1 MNLNPEEKIIG
12 KENYLSAVEALDKK
26 RQDDAAKVPAAE
38 PTDANRRKFLK
49 EIVGLGIVS
58 GAGLGAA
65 YFGYG
70 DSSGGL
76 AKPLRVALIGTGDE
90 GGVLIGAMN
99 PKYIDCVAICDIRPF
114 NIHRAFEGDY
124 ESETATAARPGLNA
138 VFGYKSR
145 EEAEKHIKVETD
157 YKKVLEDPNVEA
169 IIIALPLFLHA
180 PVAIDACK
188 AGKHVLTEKL
198 MAHNVAQCK
207 LMARVADK
215 HNLYLAVGHQRHY
228 SVLYDNAVNMIQWGL
243 LGEIHHIRAQW
254 HRGNLPGGDSWQKP
268 LPVKVETRDKE
279 GNLVMRNFVEE
290 QYKSL
295 VKKAKDASGAEKNQ
309 LDRKVAQ
316 WKAWL
321 EDAGVKANEHGYQ
334 DFKLPGDGK
343 TRTALEELVR
353 WRLFQ
358 RTGGGLM
365 AELGSHQLDAASIFC
380 TALRRPDKDGVIKKA
395 HPLSVHAVGGRHTFP
410 YDRDAEDHVYCMYE
424 FPGPGYD
431 PAFKPGY
438 YDPEM
443 NYPDPAKGIPSYDHD
458 PQKKIVVTYSS
469 INGNSFGGYG
479 EVVMGSKG
487 TIVLEREQDV
497 FLYKDSAT
505 TTKVGVKADGG
516 GPTLDTQASGK
527 GPALAKAA
535 ENQGPVS
542 RGYREE
548 MEHFAWC
555 IRENRPKSE
564 LRCRPEVALGD
575 AVIALATN
583 VAIKNANSGKGGYL
597 AFEEAWYDL
606 NKDETPD
613 GSSVKKENEKLGGG
627 LS

>member
-1 MNLNPEEKIIG
+1 MNLNPEEKTVG
-12 KENYLSAVEALDKK
+12 KENYLSAVEALDRK
-26 RQDDAAKVPAAE
+26 RQDDAAKASAAE

-49 EIVGLGIVS
+49 DIVGLGIVS

-76 AKPLRVALIGTGDE
+76 AKPLRVALIGSGDE

-114 NIHRAFEGDY
+114 NIHRAFEGDW
-124 ESETATAARPGLNA
+124 ESETAAAARPGLNA

-145 EEAEKHIKVETD
+145 EEAEKHIKVYSD
-157 YKKVLEDPNVEA
+157 YKKALADPNVEA

-180 PVAIDACK
+180 PVAVDACK

-268 LPVKVETRDKE
+268 LPVEVEARDKE
-279 GNLVMRNFVEE
+279 GKVVMRNFVEE
-290 QYKSL
+290 QYKKL
-295 VKKAKDASGAEKNQ
+295 VKGAKDASGAEKNQ
-309 LDRKVAQ
+309 LDKKVAQ

-380 TALRRPDKDGVIKKA
+380 SALRKDGKKA

-410 YDRDAEDHVYCMYE
+410 YDRDAEDHVYCMFE

-431 PAFKPGY
+431 PGFKPGY

-443 NYPDPAKGIPSYDHD
+443 NYPDPAKGIPSFDHD

-469 INGNSFGGYG
+469 INGNGFGGYG

-555 IRENRPKSE
+555 IRTGAPKKD

-597 AFEEAWYDL
+597 AFKDEWYDL
-606 NKDETPD
+606 NSDETPD
-613 GSSVKKENEKLGGG
+613 GSNVKEENEKLGGG